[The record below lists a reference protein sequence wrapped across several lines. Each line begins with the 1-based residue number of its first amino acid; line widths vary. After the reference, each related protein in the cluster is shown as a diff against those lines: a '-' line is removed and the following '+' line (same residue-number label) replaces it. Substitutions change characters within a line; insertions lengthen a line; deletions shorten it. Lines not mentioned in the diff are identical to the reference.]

1 MRLISDRKVDID
13 LYKAIEEDNILDAIK
28 ALKNGA
34 YPNIEIAEK
43 IRGELHGCNF
53 VAEFASIEMLEL
65 LLEYG
70 LDPNGP
76 SYGCDDYIDTTVF
89 MNFLNIGNIG
99 NNMDKIRLLLDH
111 GADVFVEIPN
121 HLSPEIKRFIK
132 NEKMKRVLAF
142 LSLRKPTDL
151 HKSILRFLDT

>member
-1 MRLISDRKVDID
+1 MGPISSRKVDID
-13 LYKAIEEDNILDAIK
+13 LYKAIEEDNISDAIK

-34 YPNIEIAEK
+34 NPNIEMGVK
-43 IRGELHGCNF
+43 VRGELRDCSF
-53 VAEFASIEMLEL
+53 VAEIASIEMLEL

-70 LDPNGP
+70 LDPNII
-76 SYGCDDYIDTTVF
+76 SSDDYEDTTLF
-89 MNFLNIGNIG
+89 MDFLNIGNVG
-99 NNMDKIRLLLDH
+99 NNMDKIRLLLEH

-132 NEKMKRVLAF
+132 DEKMKRVLAF